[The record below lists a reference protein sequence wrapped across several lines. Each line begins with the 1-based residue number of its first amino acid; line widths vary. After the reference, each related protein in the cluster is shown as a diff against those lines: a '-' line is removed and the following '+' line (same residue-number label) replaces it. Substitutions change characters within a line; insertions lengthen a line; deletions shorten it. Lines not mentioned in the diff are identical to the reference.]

1 VKVIDPRLRQAY
13 HVIFCFPPTFEII
26 ERANYRV
33 RSSLT
38 VSFPTDVSDR
48 NPRSSIFV
56 EPSGDNDERIFG
68 EQIGHAAPCSSFRS
82 SLTRFFKPGQMLDS
96 LQHAATGYNAP
107 LIVSHMTIQNALLP
121 FQTCAF
127 TLPYDPERG

>member
-1 VKVIDPRLRQAY
+1 
-13 HVIFCFPPTFEII
+13 
-26 ERANYRV
+26 V

-68 EQIGHAAPCSSFRS
+68 EQIGHAAPLFE
-82 SLTRFFKPGQMLDS
+82 
-96 LQHAATGYNAP
+96 
-107 LIVSHMTIQNALLP
+107 LP
-121 FQTCAF
+121 VIA
-127 TLPYDPERG
+127 DPVF